1 MPSSDEY
8 APSRAKARRLALVTG
23 ANRGIGREFVRQL
36 PAAGYD
42 VVACCRAP
50 EAMDFSG
57 AAGQIA
63 LLPLDVSDA
72 ASVNKLAVALQ
83 GRAIDLL
90 INNAAIRGATG
101 GLDDL
106 ERESFLE
113 VMAINVLG
121 PLLVTRALL
130 SHLRAGRGLVANISS
145 RAGSMAEGADPEGD
159 YAYKCS
165 KAALNMAT
173 VKLADDT
180 GLIVLA
186 LHPGWVKTDMG
197 GADAEIS
204 AKDSV
209 TGMVRLLAAAG
220 PADSGSFRAY
230 DGTPVAW

>member
-57 AAGQIA
+57 VAGQIA

-130 SHLRAGRGLVANISS
+130 SHLQAGRGLVANISS

-209 TGMVRLLAAAG
+209 AGMVRLLAAAG

>member
-1 MPSSDEY
+1 MPSSDEN
-8 APSRAKARRLALVTG
+8 APRRAKARGLALLTG

-36 PAAGYD
+36 PGAGYD
-42 VVACCRAP
+42 VVACCRTP
-50 EAMDFSG
+50 EAMDISG
-57 AAGQIA
+57 FAGQIS
-63 LLPLDVSDA
+63 LLPLDVGDA
-72 ASVNKLAVALQ
+72 GSVSRLAEALQ

-90 INNAAIRGATG
+90 INNAAIRGTTG

-106 ERESFLE
+106 DREGFLE

-204 AKDSV
+204 AQDSV
-209 TGMVRLLAAAG
+209 AGMVRLLAAVG

-230 DGTPVAW
+230 DGTPLAW